1 MSIYYLI
8 NKKLLILS
16 IADIMDTLEKENLVL
31 KKRNLEQ
38 QEQITLLERAMKT
51 VNEERAISDS
61 SRSQGLSSRWHCAD
75 CFVVDILSSFK
86 NYGTLKIC

>member
-1 MSIYYLI
+1 
-8 NKKLLILS
+8 
-16 IADIMDTLEKENLVL
+16 MDTLEKENLVL

-61 SRSQGLSSRWHCAD
+61 SRSQGLSFVWHCAH
-75 CFVVDILSSFK
+75 CIAVDDLSNYK
-86 NYGTLKIC
+86 NYENC